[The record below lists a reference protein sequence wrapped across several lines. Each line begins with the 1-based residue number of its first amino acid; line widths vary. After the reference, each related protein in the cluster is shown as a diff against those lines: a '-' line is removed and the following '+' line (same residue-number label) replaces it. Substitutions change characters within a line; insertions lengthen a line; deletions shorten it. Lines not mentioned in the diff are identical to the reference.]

1 MKGIVKIVGFVVVGL
16 LIGAGGLFAAVQFL
30 DLPVGKSAAAAEEE
44 ADHAPAKPAP
54 KPAAKKPAAHAEV
67 HGTIVPLKERI
78 VNLSDP
84 GILRYLKTTVVL
96 EIYDPH
102 PPAAGGGHGGHGAP
116 KKGDTMPEDLK
127 PKAPLIEDSV
137 TTLLTT
143 KTTTEL
149 MTAQG
154 KNSLKTEI
162 KNALN
167 KALKDDRVLAVYFT
181 DFVIQ

>member
-1 MKGIVKIVGFVVVGL
+1 VIVGL

-30 DLPVGKSAAAAEEE
+30 DLPIGKNAIAAEDDGQV
-44 ADHAPAKPAP
+44 ARPTG
-54 KPAAKKPAAHAEV
+54 KPAAKEV

-102 PPAAGGGHGGHGAP
+102 PPSSGGGGHGAP

-127 PKAPLIEDSV
+127 PRSPMIEDTV
-137 TTLLTT
+137 TTILGS
-143 KTTTEL
+143 KTTSEL
-149 MTAQG
+149 MSAEG
-154 KNSLKTEI
+154 KNSLKSEI
-162 KNALN
+162 KTNLN
-167 KALKDDRVLAVYFT
+167 KALKDDRILAVYLT